1 MSSYSTLDCCWK
13 FIPLKHY
20 YQRLIFSCANHNLPT
35 LYATTPMEKVR
46 LERSILDNQG
56 EPMGS
61 MMLLVDKDKY
71 DEFINLLANEQDP
84 ISPQRKNELMDQVFL
99 RKK

>member
-1 MSSYSTLDCCWK
+1 
-13 FIPLKHY
+13 
-20 YQRLIFSCANHNLPT
+20 
-35 LYATTPMEKVR
+35 MEKVR

-71 DEFINLLANEQDP
+71 DEFINLLANEQEP